1 MLYNSDDV
9 LKLLVSCRLQI
20 IPMGIYGIR
29 IEGPNR
35 RHRCDTDQESFKGQ
49 VSK

>member
-9 LKLLVSCRLQI
+9 LKSSVSCRLQI
-20 IPMGIYGIR
+20 TPMGTYGIR

-35 RHRCDTDQESFKGQ
+35 RHRCGTNQEPFEGQ

>member
-9 LKLLVSCRLQI
+9 LKSSVRCRFQI
-20 IPMGIYGIR
+20 TLMGTCGIR
-29 IEGPNR
+29 TEGPNKR
-35 RHRCDTDQESFKGQ
+35 YRCGTGQEPSEGQ